1 MLGPVG
7 LSRPEE
13 SVYLLLLRR
22 GSASPDD
29 LAAASSLEPGR
40 VRRIVKG
47 LRRKGF
53 VHQTPPPDE
62 RVVPVAPDMVVDHL
76 IRRRHDELEAV
87 RTAAHRLAE
96 EARGREGNRR
106 AGELIEIVTGGE
118 AVGQAFDRLQRG
130 ARREL
135 RVLVTPPYA
144 APKDVN
150 ESQLD
155 RLLARGVVCRAVY
168 GTVALDD
175 PAIAAGVA
183 ACVRAGEQARL
194 AHRVPIKL
202 ALADESLALLP
213 LSWSDA
219 AHRTALLVHP
229 CGLLDALSALFETVW
244 SHAVPLSLG
253 PDDRIR
259 PAATLSDED
268 RYLLSLLVS
277 GLTDDAV
284 AARLG
289 VSRRTVVRRVTHLME
304 RADARSRLQLG
315 WQAHERGW
323 L

>member
-13 SVYLLLLRR
+13 SAYLLLLQQ
-22 GSASPDD
+22 GSASADE
-29 LAAASSLEPGR
+29 LAASLALPAGR
-40 VRRIVKG
+40 VRRIVKA

-53 VHQTPPPDE
+53 VHQTPPPGE
-62 RVVPVAPDMVVDHL
+62 RVVPVAPDMIVDHL

-87 RTAAHRLAE
+87 RVAAHRLAE
-96 EARGREGNRR
+96 EARGREGSRR
-106 AGELIEIVTGGE
+106 TGELIEIVTGGE

-130 ARREL
+130 AHREL
-135 RVLVTPPYA
+135 RVLVAPPYA
-144 APKDVN
+144 VPKDVN

-155 RLLARGVVCRAVY
+155 RLLAQGVVCRAVY
-168 GTVALDD
+168 GTLALDD

-213 LSWSDA
+213 LAWSDA

-244 SHAVPLSLG
+244 SHAVPLALTQDEG
-253 PDDRIR
+253 IR
-259 PAATLSDED
+259 PVSGLPDED

-277 GLTDDAV
+277 GLTDEAV

-289 VSRRTVVRRVTHLME
+289 VSRRTVVRRVTHLMDL
-304 RADARSRLQLG
+304 ADARSRLQLG